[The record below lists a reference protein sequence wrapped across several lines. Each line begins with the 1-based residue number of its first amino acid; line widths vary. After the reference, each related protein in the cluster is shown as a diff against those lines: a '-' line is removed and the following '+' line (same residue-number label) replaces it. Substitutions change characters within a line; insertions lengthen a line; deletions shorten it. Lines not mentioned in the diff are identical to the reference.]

1 MNQKPITS
9 RQTNGISGAW
19 CGVLFGGCFV
29 TLASVFLVVIIVSMV
44 IPTIGAQR
52 WPSTQCTILTS
63 KVEQHQGD
71 DGPTYSP
78 EITFEWTVDGEK
90 YQGGQYYIRT
100 FSGSRSYA
108 DSVVDQYK
116 VGSVAECFYDPDDP
130 SNAVLN
136 RDIGWI
142 TFLIPLIPI
151 VFLVVGGFIVYSS
164 LRRKND
170 DSRNKLTDESSILLK
185 PDDPDFGATAYSDG
199 STDSEDSEDA
209 QWAKPL
215 QLKPAQTR
223 LGTALG
229 MAFFAVFWNGI
240 VATFVYFMLTDP
252 PAGWQRYLIWLF
264 LTPFI
269 LIGIVLIFG
278 MISSF
283 MQLFNPIVN
292 VALSS
297 GAVPLGGTVDLAWEV
312 SGRVSAIKKLTITI
326 RAIESATYRRGTST
340 YTDTSAFALI
350 PVADVTTQHEMRFG
364 SVQANIP
371 QTTMHTADF
380 GNNSIVWTIEV
391 AGEISW
397 WPDLKESYVFRVT
410 PS

>member
-29 TLASVFLVVIIVSMV
+29 TIASIFLVVIFVALV
-44 IPTIGAQR
+44 IPALSAR
-52 WPSTQCTILTS
+52 NWPATQCTILTS
-63 KVEQHQGD
+63 KVQQHQD
-71 DGPTYSP
+71 EDGPTYSA
-78 EITFEWTVDGEK
+78 EITFQWTVDGK
-90 YQGGQYYIRT
+90 QYQGGQYYIHGLN
-100 FSGSRSYA
+100 GSKSDAESR
-108 DSVVDQYK
+108 VEQYK
-116 VGSVAECFYDPDDP
+116 VGSVTECYYDPDDP
-130 SNAVLN
+130 STAVLN
-136 RDIGWI
+136 RDIHWI
-142 TFLIPLIPI
+142 TLLMPLIPT
-151 VFLVVGGFIVYSS
+151 VFLVVGGAIVYFS

-170 DSRNKLTDESSILLK
+170 VSRNKLTDESSILLK
-185 PDDPDFGATAYSDG
+185 PDDPDFGADYTDG
-199 STDSEDSEDA
+199 STDSEDLEDA

-240 VATFVYFMLTDP
+240 VGMFVYFMLTDP
-252 PAGWQRYLIWLF
+252 PGGWQRYLIWLF

-269 LIGIVLIFG
+269 LIGIVLVFG

-297 GAVPLGGTVDLAWEV
+297 GAVPIGGSVDLAWEV
-312 SGRVSAIKKLTITI
+312 SGRVSAIRKLTISI
-326 RAIESATYRRGTST
+326 KAIESATYRRGTST
-340 YTDTSAFALI
+340 YTDTSAFAFI
-350 PVADVTTQHEMRFG
+350 PVADVTSQHEMQFG

-371 QTTMHTADF
+371 QATMHTADF

-397 WPDLKESYVFRVT
+397 WPDIKESYVFRVT